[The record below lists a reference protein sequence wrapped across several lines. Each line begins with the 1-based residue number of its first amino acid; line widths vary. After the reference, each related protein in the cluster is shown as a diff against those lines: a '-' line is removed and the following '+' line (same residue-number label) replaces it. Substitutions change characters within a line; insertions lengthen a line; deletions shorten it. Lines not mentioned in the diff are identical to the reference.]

1 MTGYR
6 AHICQCLG
14 RISTFRR
21 DSPVSECE
29 GRRKTGKEL
38 VTEVLAIAGGLT
50 ELGLRPGEVVA
61 VAALNSDFYL
71 EWMLAITFVGGIVA
85 PLNYRWS
92 LEEVKAAMESA
103 SPAIL
108 VVDEQC
114 KSWAPK
120 LWGSIP
126 SVRFHLSIDPSV
138 NIQTHGIIARC
149 VPESQEV
156 SIFDFQWSPKSIAII
171 CFTSGTTGRPKGVA
185 LSHAA
190 LVVQSLAKLAV
201 VGYNEDDVYLHTAPL
216 CHIGG
221 ISSAL
226 AMLMVGACHV
236 VMPKFS
242 AELAFQFIEQHSVTS
257 FITVPAMM
265 ADLVSFSGNLR
276 IGGSVRRILNG
287 GGRLSQELCQKASQA
302 FPNAKLLSAYGM
314 TEACSSI
321 TFMTLYNPEKQGTSA
336 SPHDFSS
343 DTGQTVPGPS
353 GICVGKPPPHV
364 EIQIRKNGKLV
375 NSFVAGSILTR
386 GMHVMD
392 GYWCNAPDNLSP
404 VFCKCGWLETG
415 DIGWVDDYGN
425 LWLQGRSKDR
435 IKSGGEN
442 IYPEEVEA
450 VLLQHPGILESVIVG
465 IPDTRLS
472 EAVAACI
479 RVKTEWN
486 WIDGN
491 SSFLSPDV
499 KSQNLSC
506 KILQSHCKRMHLS
519 GFKIPKIFIP
529 WKKSFP
535 STSSGKL
542 MRDKVK
548 EEAMAHLQAL
558 HSNL

>member
-1 MTGYR
+1 MTVQR

-14 RISTFRR
+14 RIATCRR
-21 DSPVSECE
+21 DFPVSECN
-29 GRRKTGKEL
+29 GRRKTGKQFVE
-38 VTEVLAIAGGLT
+38 EVLAIAGRLT
-50 ELGLRPGEVVA
+50 ELGLRPGQVVA
-61 VAALNSDFYL
+61 VAALNSDYYL
-71 EWMLAITFVGGIVA
+71 EWMLAVTFVGGILA

-92 LEEVKAAMESA
+92 LEEVKAAMELA

-108 VVDEQC
+108 IVDESC
-114 KSWAPK
+114 RSWPSK

-126 SVRFHLSIDPSV
+126 SLRFHLSIEPSV
-138 NIQTHGIIARC
+138 NVRTHGITAGS
-149 VPESQEV
+149 VQKSQGPSV
-156 SIFDFQWSPKSIAII
+156 FDFRWSPKSIAII

-190 LVVQSLAKLAV
+190 LVIQSLAKIAV

-242 AELAFQFIEQHSVTS
+242 AELASQFVELHSVTS

-265 ADLVSFSGNLR
+265 DDLVSLSGNQR
-276 IGGSVRRILNG
+276 IGGCVKRILNG
-287 GGRLSQELCQKASQA
+287 GGRLSQELCRKAMQA
-302 FPNAKLLSAYGM
+302 FPHAKLLSAYGM

-321 TFMTLYNPEKQGTSA
+321 TFMTLYNPEKQGLAA
-336 SPHDFSS
+336 SHDFSG
-343 DTGQTVPGPS
+343 DT
-353 GICVGKPPPHV
+353 
-364 EIQIRKNGKLV
+364 
-375 NSFVAGSILTR
+375 GSILTR
-386 GMHVMD
+386 GMHVME
-392 GYWCNAPDNLSP
+392 GYWCNASGTPSP
-404 VFCKCGWLETG
+404 EVCKDGWLETG
-415 DIGWVDDYGN
+415 DIGWVDDHGN

-442 IYPEEVEA
+442 VYPEEVEA
-450 VLLQHPGILESVIVG
+450 VLLQHPGILESVVIG

-479 RVKTEWN
+479 RIEAEWN
-486 WIDGN
+486 WTDGD
-491 SSFLSPDV
+491 SSFLSPNV
-499 KSQNLSC
+499 KPQVLSC
-506 KILQSHCKRMHLS
+506 KILQGYCKQMHLS

-535 STSSGKL
+535 TTSSGKL

-548 EEAMAHLQAL
+548 EEAMAHMQVT
-558 HSNL
+558 HSLTEECKLCELK

>member
-14 RISTFRR
+14 RISTSRR
-21 DSPVSECE
+21 DFPVSECE

-38 VTEVLAIAGGLT
+38 VAEVLAIAGGLT

-114 KSWAPK
+114 KRVPK
-120 LWGSIP
+120 
-126 SVRFHLSIDPSV
+126 
-138 NIQTHGIIARC
+138 
-149 VPESQEV
+149 SQEL
-156 SIFDFQWSPKSIAII
+156 SIFDFQSSPKSIAII

-226 AMLMVGACHV
+226 AMLMVGAFHV

-242 AELAFQFIEQHSVTS
+242 AELAFQVIEQHSVTS

-265 ADLVSFSGNLR
+265 DDLVSFSGSLR

-302 FPNAKLLSAYGM
+302 FPNAKLLSAY
-314 TEACSSI
+314 EACSSI
-321 TFMTLYNPEKQGTSA
+321 TFMTLYNPEKQGPAA
-336 SPHDFSS
+336 SPHDFSG
-343 DTGQTVPGPS
+343 DTGQTVLGPS

-364 EIQIRKNGKLV
+364 EIQIRKNGELV

-404 VFCKCGWLETG
+404 VFCKYGWLETG

-442 IYPEEVEA
+442 IYPEEVET
-450 VLLQHPGILESVIVG
+450 VLLQHPGILESVVVG

-479 RVKTEWN
+479 RVKIEWN

-491 SSFLSPDV
+491 SSFLSPNM
-499 KSQNLSC
+499 KSQTLSC
-506 KILQSHCKRMHLS
+506 KILQSYCKQMHLS

-535 STSSGKL
+535 STSTGKL